1 MGLLSPKVVLEEA
14 RELESQGKNKEASRK
29 YASLISALIKREKD
43 AEALILI
50 DKALSLS
57 PDSTRLLLTRALT
70 LLKVKR
76 IPEAEIE
83 IDKFALAAIRQGR
96 VTQYIDLIEVKAQEK
111 PNLRKKFYEKILSIE
126 RTRPDIFLGLAQ
138 VLRQMGKVTQAY
150 EIIFAALKIDRR
162 GEQALKLLKE
172 MIAEQGSESAQVAY
186 DNLIIEK
193 WSLEKV
199 RAELI
204 GNSEIHSPNS
214 LEISEHSIGTNNR
227 SVLSPL
233 NEESVGSLKSLIQEL
248 EEQLGE
254 RPPGI
259 ETLSGL
265 VTEFKEKAL
274 QLVKGDSKSVL
285 DLAIAFKEMGLAVQA
300 KEAISGIESS
310 NNKYLAAQCL
320 LGEIEFEQESY
331 FSSLD
336 IFQKVLRSESNDDE
350 CKKDALYHVVRIY
363 IELQDFKKAAEFAD
377 KLSEMDSAYRNLPS
391 LRNEISTRLESLSK
405 FKLR

>member
-1 MGLLSPKVVLEEA
+1 M
-14 RELESQGKNKEASRK
+14 
-29 YASLISALIKREKD
+29 
-43 AEALILI
+43 
-50 DKALSLS
+50 
-57 PDSTRLLLTRALT
+57 T

-138 VLRQMGKVTQAY
+138 VLRQMGKITQAY

-204 GNSEIHSPNS
+204 GNSEIHSSNS

-233 NEESVGSLKSLIQEL
+233 SEESIGSLKSLIQEL